1 MEVDKL
7 DVEAGISDAQLADE
21 DLHLAE
27 DAADADAAG
36 AEFTSGEVDQLLG
49 EDDEDGI
56 DLDAEVDETGREES
70 GQGKEDGDGEEKDQG
85 KEDGSNYGFRG
96 RGMRRPFFGGMPRP
110 RGGRFMTRG
119 MMMMMGPQR

>member
-7 DVEAGISDAQLADE
+7 DVEATGISDAQLADE

-27 DAADADAAG
+27 DAADADAA
-36 AEFTSGEVDQLLG
+36 EFMPGEVDRLLG
-49 EDDEDGI
+49 EDDDVI

-85 KEDGSNYGFRG
+85 KEDGSNYRFRG